1 MSKRKDRDEVTPNDE
16 AQQDEVSEKVP
27 QDGEEAIVQN
37 GDNEWDD
44 SKSDDNVSAD
54 DSSELAEDNPVSSD
68 KESQESQESS
78 KAEEIVDQPEPSD
91 SESKVISI
99 SKGKASLIISGADEA
114 RNEANEPQALVP
126 EPTVALPKIEE
137 SEPV

>member
-37 GDNEWDD
+37 GDNEGDNEWDD

-78 KAEEIVDQPEPSD
+78 
-91 SESKVISI
+91 
-99 SKGKASLIISGADEA
+99 
-114 RNEANEPQALVP
+114 
-126 EPTVALPKIEE
+126 
-137 SEPV
+137 